1 MKYTKKIG
9 WQKYEDYIE
18 KQLSSPTLHNII
30 SNILSISNTNDEEDE
45 EEEEEEDDYQIDEDK
60 KEFRSSITPLLP
72 LTNQLIEDLSL
83 LSSFDC
89 WIGHTN
95 FDITPEIKNILDNT
109 PGIEFL
115 KIYSRY
121 RFFIGIGEM
130 FEFADVRK
138 SIEDSLIGDI

>member
-1 MKYTKKIG
+1 MKNTKKIG

-18 KQLSSPTLHNII
+18 KQLSSPALANII
-30 SNILSISNTNDEEDE
+30 QSLMSIHRGTSEDEEDE
-45 EEEEEEDDYQIDEDK
+45 EDDYTDDEDK
-60 KEFRSSITPLLP
+60 SDFKILTPFLP
-72 LTNQLIEDLSL
+72 LTNQLMEDIST

-95 FDITPEIKNILDNT
+95 FDITPHIKNILDSI

-121 RFFIGIGEM
+121 RFFIGIGKM
-130 FEFADVRK
+130 FDFAEVRK
-138 SIEDSLIGDI
+138 LIEDSLIGED

>member
-1 MKYTKKIG
+1 MKYIKKIG

-18 KQLSSPTLHNII
+18 KQLTSPVLHNII
-30 SNILSISNTNDEEDE
+30 NSLMSMQKGISEDDEDIEDDDTYEDE
-45 EEEEEEDDYQIDEDK
+45 DDEKHDFKMPI
-60 KEFRSSITPLLP
+60 PLLP
-72 LTNQLIEDLSL
+72 LTNQLVEDLST

-95 FDITPEIKNILDNT
+95 FDITPHIKNILDSI

-121 RFFIGIGEM
+121 RFFIGIGKM
-130 FEFADVRK
+130 FDFAEVRK
-138 SIEDSLIGDI
+138 TIEDSLIGDDQ

>member
-1 MKYTKKIG
+1 MKKIG

-18 KQLSSPTLHNII
+18 KQVSSPVLHNVINSIMSMHKDI
-30 SNILSISNTNDEEDE
+30 SEVDEDE
-45 EEEEEEDDYQIDEDK
+45 DIEDDDENYDDDK
-60 KEFRSSITPLLP
+60 IESKLSLPILP
-72 LTNQLIEDLSL
+72 LTNQLIEDLST

-95 FDITPEIKNILDNT
+95 FDITMRVKDILDLM

-121 RFFIGIGEM
+121 RFLIGVGKM
-130 FEFADVRK
+130 FDFADVRK
-138 SIEDSLIGDI
+138 TIEDSIIGEDE

>member
-1 MKYTKKIG
+1 MKNTKKIG

-18 KQLSSPTLHNII
+18 KQLSSPALMNII
-30 SNILSISNTNDEEDE
+30 QSLMTMHRGVSEDDD
-45 EEEEEEDDYQIDEDK
+45 EEEEDDDYTDDDDK
-60 KEFRSSITPLLP
+60 SDLKILTPFLP
-72 LTNQLIEDLSL
+72 LTNQLMEDIST

-95 FDITPEIKNILDNT
+95 FDITPQTKNILDSI

-121 RFFIGIGEM
+121 RFFIGIGKM
-130 FEFADVRK
+130 FDFAEVRK
-138 SIEDSLIGDI
+138 SIEDSLIGEN